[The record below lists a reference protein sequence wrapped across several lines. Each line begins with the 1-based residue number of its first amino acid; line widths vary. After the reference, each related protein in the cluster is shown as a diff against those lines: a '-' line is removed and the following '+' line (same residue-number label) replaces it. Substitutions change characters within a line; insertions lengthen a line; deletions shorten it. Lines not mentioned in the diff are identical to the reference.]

1 MYVRHLQ
8 LTDFRSW
15 ASVDVPLAP
24 GVNVLVGRNGTGKT
38 NLMEALGYLAT
49 LGSHR
54 VATDAPLVRSGT
66 PRAVIRAAVV
76 SAGRELLLELE
87 IARDR
92 RNAARINRAPLTRP
106 RDLLGVLRTVLFA
119 PEDLVLVRGD
129 PTERRRFLDEVL
141 IMRAPR
147 LAGVRSDYDRVLKQR
162 NALLKS
168 AGAARRG
175 GDLSTLDAW
184 DEHLVAAGAELV
196 HARLT
201 LVAALRPRVVAAYA
215 DVAGSDQVVDLV
227 YRSTIPLDEP
237 PVPDPESVEP
247 VAEPVAHTG
256 TNDGTDEDADPAGAE
271 TAVAPGAAVAPE
283 GGADPIG
290 VPDPTGVPDRDELAA
305 AMLVELGRMRSR
317 EIERGISLVGPH
329 RDDLDL
335 LLRGDPAKGYAS
347 HGESW
352 SFALALRLASFALLR
367 SDGVDPVLIL
377 DDVFAELDVGRRD
390 RLAGLVADAEQVL
403 ITAAVGADVPA
414 ALGGVRLA
422 VAGSTVAPS

>member
-1 MYVRHLQ
+1 MSAPVYVRHLA

-15 ASVDVPLAP
+15 ASVDVPLGP

-54 VATDAPLVRSGT
+54 VATDAPLVRSGS
-66 PRAVIRAAVV
+66 PRSVVRAAVV
-76 SAGRELLLELE
+76 SAGRELLLEVE

-119 PEDLVLVRGD
+119 PEDLALVRGD

-184 DEHLVAAGAELV
+184 DEHLVSAAAELI
-196 HARLT
+196 HERLA
-201 LVAALRPRVVAAYA
+201 LVAQLRPHVAAAYA
-215 DVAGSDQVVDLV
+215 DVAGADQLVDLV
-227 YRSTIPLDEP
+227 YRSTVPVGPEP
-237 PVPDPESVEP
+237 GPTAADHPHPSGAGDPR
-247 VAEPVAHTG
+247 T
-256 TNDGTDEDADPAGAE
+256 
-271 TAVAPGAAVAPE
+271 
-283 GGADPIG
+283 
-290 VPDPTGVPDRDELAA
+290 VPDRADLTV
-305 AMLVELGRMRSR
+305 AMLAELGRMRSR

-329 RDDLDL
+329 RDDLEL

-377 DDVFAELDVGRRD
+377 DDVFAELDAGRRG

-414 ALGGVRLA
+414 ELGGVRLA
-422 VAGSTVAPS
+422 VADGAVTAT